1 MSTAP
6 SSSPAPA
13 SKPGSATPAA
23 NRTRQIVYAL
33 AIVLLFTAMYPYSEW
48 LNRIKD
54 ERDLGEATLGRI
66 DTGSFMMKMALIGG
80 ARGVVAN
87 TLWSR
92 ALELQR
98 MHEWD
103 ELSQTVN
110 FITKLQPH
118 FLAIWTFQGWNL
130 AYNVSV
136 EWDDPADKYEWIKK
150 GINFVRDGVQKN
162 RNSPDLLWDTAWT
175 YYHKLGFA
183 DEAVILRKLVREDED
198 ENFKLDP
205 LELEDRGT
213 RVPRHDNFQLAYGW
227 FTTAVRLVD
236 RGAERLGGGTRAE
249 EQTLATDVQY
259 VDKPVQHKGRPGDL
273 AFRTMPAH
281 AQTRYAAALE
291 KASVKGYAATFGDK
305 ARDEWEKARAEWVK
319 FGTYPFPAFSH
330 PDQPVQLD
338 WISWHA
344 SGDPRWNTE
353 LTDPQRHWVE
363 RWSNDHNYR
372 YWKDRCSA
380 EGTRQGV
387 EARRLFYEGTVA
399 LKEAN
404 FPVAAENYRAGL
416 ELFQEL
422 LSKHDAYREDQLNKK
437 DVVYLVKRYALA
449 LRQIGQPE
457 LPKDAPF
464 YELYE
469 LYGNE
474 AIPPDPYDA
483 LEVLGRAKAVPTAA
497 SGAVPGQP

>member
-6 SSSPAPA
+6 LP
-13 SKPGSATPAA
+13 KGATPAS

-33 AIVLLFTAMYPYSEW
+33 AIVVLFTAMFPYAEW
-48 LNRIKD
+48 LNRVKD

-66 DTGSFMMKMALIGG
+66 DTGSFMMKLALIGG
-80 ARGVVAN
+80 FRGMVAN
-87 TLWSR
+87 GLWSR

-118 FLAIWTFQGWNL
+118 FLAIWTYQSWNL

-150 GINFVRDGVQKN
+150 GINFVRDGVAKN

-183 DEAVILRKLVREDED
+183 DEAVILRKLLREDED
-198 ENFKLDP
+198 EDFKLDP
-205 LELEDRGT
+205 LELEEKGLK
-213 RVPRHDNFQLAYGW
+213 VPRNDNFQLAFGW
-227 FTTAVRLVD
+227 FTRAVRLVD
-236 RGAERLGGGTRAE
+236 LGAERLGGGTREDEAAPE
-249 EQTLATDVQY
+249 TAVDY
-259 VDKPVQHKGRPGDL
+259 VDKPVQHKGRPGDI

-291 KASVKGYAATFGDK
+291 KASVKDYPAVFGDK
-305 ARDEWEKARAEWVK
+305 ARDEWEKALAEWVK
-319 FGTYPFPAFSH
+319 FGQFPFPAFSH

-338 WISWHA
+338 WISWHENN
-344 SGDPRWNTE
+344 DPRWTSE
-353 LTDPQRHWVE
+353 LTDPQRHWTE
-363 RWSNDHNYR
+363 RWANDHNYR
-372 YWKDRCSA
+372 YWKDRCAA
-380 EGTRQGV
+380 ESTRSGV
-387 EARRLFYEGTVA
+387 EARRLFYEATVA
-399 LKEAN
+399 LKQAD
-404 FPVAAENYRAGL
+404 FPTAVEKYRSGL
-416 ELFQEL
+416 ELFQNL
-422 LSKHDAYREDQLNKK
+422 LAQHKAYRDDLLNKK

-457 LPKDAPF
+457 LPEDAPF
-464 YELYE
+464 RDLYQQF
-469 LYGNE
+469 GNE

-483 LEVLGRAKAVPTAA
+483 LEVLGRRKAAPA
-497 SGAVPGQP
+497 SGGATAQP